1 MMKAYD
7 FIRTIG
13 WSIIDFIYGLIDGLF
28 DILREINAYDL
39 IDNIS
44 NNTIFKDFH
53 SNIIVIAL
61 TLLGMFAIYK
71 FAVKV
76 IEPDNGLSTSG
87 IVKEIVKCTALVLL
101 SVLMFSQVSNFS
113 IKLSGFTGSMFDNK
127 GVTLAKTMQT
137 MYVDYDEGYVESDDF
152 EEEDFKADIKNDNF
166 TKKKQY
172 NDKYVTSSRWILP
185 DKKEYKYDVN
195 WILSII
201 VGAFFLYALFFSG
214 MMLARRQIEFIF
226 LFLISP
232 VVFATSVGSKQR
244 RGAVFEQ
251 LTSLAV
257 QAAAVMLI
265 IGITVMV
272 MQSVNATTFFANS
285 KVKEMVLK
293 SLMYLGCATFL
304 LTGSQT
310 VNRFIG
316 QNVSANSGREQLM
329 SLISFKNTAGG
340 IAGRTMLGATGG
352 AMFGLGVS
360 SGILG
365 KLGGNKLMNRIG
377 SAISTFGSGIS
388 NNPNASNFQ
397 RNVGDFIGRFGSNF
411 QNSPFSRMG
420 KTMRSQGRSGI
431 GNAFR
436 RNYYGRF

>member
-1 MMKAYD
+1 MKAYD

-13 WSIIDFIYGLIDGLF
+13 WSIIDFIYGLIDNLF

-61 TLLGMFAIYK
+61 TLLGMFSIYK

-76 IEPDNGLSTSG
+76 IEPDNGLSTGG
-87 IVKEIVKCTALVLL
+87 IVKEIIKCTALVLL
-101 SVLMFSQVSNFS
+101 SVLMFSQVSTFS
-113 IKLSGFTGSMFDNK
+113 IKLSGFTSSIFDNK
-127 GVTLAKTMQT
+127 NVTLAKTMQI

-232 VVFATSVGSKQR
+232 IVFATSVGSKQR
-244 RGAVFEQ
+244 RNAVFEQ

>member
-1 MMKAYD
+1 MKAYD

-13 WSIIDFIYGLIDGLF
+13 WSIIDFIYGLIDNLF

-76 IEPDNGLSTSG
+76 IEPDNGLSTGG
-87 IVKEIVKCTALVLL
+87 IVKEIIKCTALVLL
-101 SVLMFSQVSNFS
+101 SVLMFSQVSTFS
-113 IKLSGFTGSMFDNK
+113 IKLSGFTSSIFDNK
-127 GVTLAKTMQT
+127 NVTLAKTMQI
-137 MYVDYDEGYVESDDF
+137 MYVDYDEGYVESDEF

-166 TKKKQY
+166 TKKKQF

-232 VVFATSVGSKQR
+232 IVFATSVGSKQR
-244 RGAVFEQ
+244 RNAVFEQ

-377 SAISTFGSGIS
+377 NAISSFGSGIS

>member
-1 MMKAYD
+1 MKAYD

-53 SNIIVIAL
+53 SNIIVIAI
-61 TLLGMFAIYK
+61 TLLGMFAVYK

-152 EEEDFKADIKNDNF
+152 VEEDFKADIKNDNF

-272 MQSVNATTFFANS
+272 MQSINATTFFANS

>member
-1 MMKAYD
+1 MKAYD

-13 WSIIDFIYGLIDGLF
+13 WSIIDFIYGLIDNLF

-53 SNIIVIAL
+53 SNIIVISL

-76 IEPDNGLSTSG
+76 IEPDNGLSTGG
-87 IVKEIVKCTALVLL
+87 IVKEIIKCTALVLL
-101 SVLMFSQVSNFS
+101 SVLMFSQVSTFS
-113 IKLSGFTGSMFDNK
+113 IKLSGFAGSIFDNK
-127 GVTLAKTMQT
+127 NVTLAKTMQI

-166 TKKKQY
+166 TKKKQF

-272 MQSVNATTFFANS
+272 MQSVNATTFFVNS

-377 SAISTFGSGIS
+377 NAISSFGSGIS

-397 RNVGDFIGRFGSNF
+397 RNVGDFIGKFGSNF